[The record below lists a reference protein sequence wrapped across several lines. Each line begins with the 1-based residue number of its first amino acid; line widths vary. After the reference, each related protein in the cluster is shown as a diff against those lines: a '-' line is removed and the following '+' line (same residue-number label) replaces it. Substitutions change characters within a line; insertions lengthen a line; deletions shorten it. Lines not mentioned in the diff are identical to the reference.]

1 MKTKYEDIFE
11 MKTELWEMILE
22 TCKLVKSNQWK
33 KAELEKVLKNLKT
46 NKTRDPFGLINELFK
61 PGCAGEGLKQV
72 LLSLLNQAKSCYE
85 LPEVMKLANITS
97 LWKKKGQEMI

>member
-1 MKTKYEDIFE
+1 
-11 MKTELWEMILE
+11 MILE

-72 LLSLLNQAKSCYE
+72 LLSL
-85 LPEVMKLANITS
+85 PEVMKLANIT
-97 LWKKKGQEMI
+97 LEEKRVKK